1 MSARISSRPLG
12 GLVTTLLRILTAHFP
27 ALARRPRVEIH
38 NDLLRAGKYDEQPR
52 RFTPW
57 EHLLR

>member
-1 MSARISSRPLG
+1 MSARIFSRPFSGFL
-12 GLVTTLLRILTAHFP
+12 TTLLHTLTAHFP
-27 ALARRPRVEIH
+27 VFVPQPRVEIH

>member
-12 GLVTTLLRILTAHFP
+12 GLLTTLLRTLTAHFAAFAP
-27 ALARRPRVEIH
+27 QRRVEIH
-38 NDLLRAGKYDEQPR
+38 NDLLRAGKYDEPPQP
-52 RFTPW
+52 FTPW